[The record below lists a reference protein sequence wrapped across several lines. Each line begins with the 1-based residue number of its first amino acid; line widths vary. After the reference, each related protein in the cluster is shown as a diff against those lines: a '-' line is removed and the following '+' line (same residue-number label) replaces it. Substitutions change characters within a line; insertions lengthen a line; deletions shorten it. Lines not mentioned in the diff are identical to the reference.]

1 MIKISRI
8 ASPTVVSTMPHAGSR
23 RHREE
28 RAISTRRRTILSAF
42 LVVLLLLACVGSLP
56 TFARPQQPPDRI
68 ELSDGWQLASA
79 TQLGADGATVSRADY
94 AAPGWH
100 TIRRMPAT
108 VLEALQDDGTYP
120 DLYYGKNLLDEVPQD
135 LYKQDWWYRTT
146 FTAPAGHT
154 TYLLELPGINYRAE
168 VWLNGRLVADST
180 ADRRHVHRPRA
191 RRGALDPPGRTE
203 HLRHQGHAGAGA
215 CRTSTGSSSPTAGG
229 TGSTG
234 TTWVPGPGQE
244 PRPRQFVCLR
254 PQCGHL
260 EAGLPEG
267 RRRRCRS
274 DPPSVN
280 TELPLPR
287 TDSARL
293 TIHTSVRNYSTQQVR
308 GVLTG
313 DDQPRTASRASTSS
327 SR

>member
-1 MIKISRI
+1 M
-8 ASPTVVSTMPHAGSR
+8 R
-23 RHREE
+23 RRTHREE
-28 RAISTRRRTILSAF
+28 TAISTRRRTVLSGTPRRPVTAGLRGF
-42 LVVLLLLACVGSLP
+42 LADLRPACSSRPTASNWLTAGSS
-56 TFARPQQPPDRI
+56 RPPRR
-68 ELSDGWQLASA
+68 
-79 TQLGADGATVSRADY
+79 LGADGATVSRADY

-100 TIRRMPAT
+100 TVRRMPAT

-168 VWLNGRLVADST
+168 VWLNGHLVADST
-180 ADRRHVHRPRA
+180 QIVGMYDAHELDVARWIAAGRSRTPSPSRSRRSGP
-191 RRGALDPPGRTE
+191 
-203 HLRHQGHAGAGA
+203 
-215 CRTSTGSSSPTAGG
+215 CRTSTGSSSPTVGG

-234 TTWVPGPGQE
+234 STWATRVPDKNPDRGNSFVSDRNAGIWKPVYLQGRGRVALGPA
-244 PRPRQFVCLR
+244 V
-254 PQCGHL
+254 
-260 EAGLPEG
+260 
-267 RRRRCRS
+267 
-274 DPPSVN
+274 VN

-293 TIHTSVRNYSTQQVR
+293 TIHTSVHNYSTEQVR
-308 GVLTG
+308 GVLKG
-313 DDQPRTASRASTSS
+313 DHQPRPASRASTSS